1 MSLFL
6 GCFIVLL
13 RSLFVFFFLMIRR
26 PPRST
31 LFPYTTLFRSRAFQ
45 ETAGRPRR
53 RRAGRGARA
62 RAAAQPDLRRTL
74 LKRQEPRMP
83 GARSLALAAVALVTV
98 GGCRGGASG
107 PKVTL
112 RHHPPAGG
120 AYHSAPAQ

>member
-1 MSLFL
+1 
-6 GCFIVLL
+6 
-13 RSLFVFFFLMIRR
+13 
-26 PPRST
+26 RST
-31 LFPYTTLFRSRAFQ
+31 RGGRAPRPRAHAADAPPGRVRAFQ
-45 ETAGRPRR
+45 EAAGRPRH
-53 RRAGRGARA
+53 RRARRGARA

-112 RHHPPAGG
+112 RYHPPTLTRATAEIGR
-120 AYHSAPAQ
+120 AHV